1 MNNINEFKGKT
12 EEAIT
17 TIKQDVA
24 EVKQEVRD
32 SKEEINKNI
41 ETFKEDVKG
50 DIKELKKLIWVAL
63 AGLVTVLVNKAPE
76 FINSVVGHV
85 LAFAK

>member
-1 MNNINEFKGKT
+1 MSNINEFKGKT

-24 EVKQEVRD
+24 EVKQDVKD
-32 SKEEINKNI
+32 SKEEIKEEI
-41 ETFKEDVKG
+41 GVFKEEVKS

-63 AGLVTVLVNKAPE
+63 AGLVTVLVNKAPD
-76 FINSVVGHV
+76 FVNSVVGHV